1 MVHAALGTARSLS
14 DHPCYN
20 FQAKERWGR
29 IHLPVA
35 PRCNIQ
41 CNYCNR
47 LYDCANESRPGV
59 TSRIMGPGDAVE
71 YLNSILKSRTDI
83 SVIGIAGPGDAL
95 CDPGRT
101 LATIRAVRDFYPD
114 MLFCLSTNGLKLPEH
129 VAALAEAGVTHV
141 TVTVNA
147 IDPAVGEKIYSWV
160 RLDDIILRGR
170 EAAELL
176 ISRQRDSI
184 RRLKARGIA
193 VKINTVIL
201 PGINE
206 HHVSNIAREV
216 AALGADVL
224 NCVPVIPIAGTPFA
238 ELGTPS
244 NDTMEQIRKAA
255 ALHLSLMGHC
265 SRCRADAV
273 GLLEANCGCKESPV
287 QNTSVVFRSTETA
300 TISNICNSI
309 R

>member
-1 MVHAALGTARSLS
+1 MHAALGTVRSLS

-59 TSRIMGPGDAVE
+59 TSRIMGPGDAAE
-71 YLNSILKSRTDI
+71 YLNPILKTRTDI

-95 CDPGRT
+95 CDPERT
-101 LATIRAVRDFYPD
+101 LATIDAVRHFCPE
-114 MLFCLSTNGLKLPEH
+114 MLFCLSTNGLNLPEH
-129 VAALAEAGVTHV
+129 IDSLADAGVTHV
-141 TVTVNA
+141 TVTINA
-147 IDPAVGEKIYSWV
+147 MDPSVGEKIYSWV
-160 RLDDIILRGR
+160 RLDGIILRGR

-193 VKINTVIL
+193 VKVNTVIL

-216 AALGADVL
+216 EALGADVL

-244 NDTMEQIRKAA
+244 NDAMGRIRKAA
-255 ALHLSLMGHC
+255 ALHLPLMGHC

-273 GLLEANCGCKESPV
+273 GLLEGNCADKESPV
-287 QNTSVVFRSTETA
+287 QNTSVIFRSTETA
-300 TISNICNSI
+300 SISNICNSN